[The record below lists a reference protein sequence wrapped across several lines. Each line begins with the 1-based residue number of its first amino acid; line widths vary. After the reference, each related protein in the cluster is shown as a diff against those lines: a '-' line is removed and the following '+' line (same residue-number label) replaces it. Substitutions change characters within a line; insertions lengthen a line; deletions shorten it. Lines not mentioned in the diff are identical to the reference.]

1 MENTIIWFPFVF
13 FIVSYLIYWFIPEAG
28 FWQRIMGYDRIDKGR
43 ASRND
48 LYAQKGLGFL
58 LLGPLSLIAVHI
70 WGPGTDFRY
79 GLSFPSGPRA
89 LLWFLV
95 PTVIT
100 MLLMGF
106 RPKKGLNTDYYP
118 QVRLVEWKP
127 VDIFWNAFFW
137 IIYLVGYEFAFRG
150 MMFFPLLDTL
160 GFWPAAIAGAV
171 VYSAVHIPKGGFEAI
186 FALPYGLLLYYIAMD
201 TGSFLIPCVL
211 HLEMALMNDFR
222 SLANNPKMTVLR
234 RTRKLTAK

>member
-1 MENTIIWFPFVF
+1 MENPLMTFDTAWLPFVF
-13 FIVSYLIYWFIPEAG
+13 FIVAYLIYWFLPDTG
-28 FWQRIMGYDRIDKGR
+28 FWKKMVGYGRLDDGR

-48 LYAQKGLGFL
+48 LYFQKGIGFL
-58 LLGPLSLIAVHI
+58 LLGPVSLAAAFI
-70 WGPGTDFRY
+70 WGPGSEVRY
-79 GLSFPSGPRA
+79 GLALPTGSRA
-89 LLWFLV
+89 LIWFLV

-100 MLLMGF
+100 LLLMGL
-106 RPKKGLNTDYYP
+106 RPKKGLNIEYYP
-118 QVRLVEWKP
+118 QVRLTEWKP
-127 VDIFWNAFFW
+127 ADVFWNAFFW
-137 IIYLVGYEFAFRG
+137 TIYLLGYEFAFRG

-222 SLANNPKMTVLR
+222 SLAHNPGM
-234 RTRKLTAK
+234 KLIRGK